1 MNNKPTFEKTFEA
14 DSINLLDLQNFT
26 GDLELIAHD
35 ENTIKV
41 EIYASVRSI
50 FTFFIYSDPLLEFD
64 FDTHDLRFE
73 QSGDTFSIYAKPRY
87 FNVFNWFNFQ
97 STSFRIYIPTRL
109 SSQTKTFGG
118 DVSLK
123 GIGGNHFFET
133 WGGKILAQNTVGNLK
148 GKTMGG
154 KIDLISCQ

>member
-1 MNNKPTFEKTFEA
+1 
-14 DSINLLDLQNFT
+14 
-26 GDLELIAHD
+26 
-35 ENTIKV
+35 
-41 EIYASVRSI
+41 
-50 FTFFIYSDPLLEFD
+50 
-64 FDTHDLRFE
+64 LRFE

-123 GIGGNHFFET
+123 GIGGNHF
-133 WGGKILAQNTVGNLK
+133 LK
-148 GKTMGG
+148 LGVEKFWHKTPLVTS
-154 KIDLISCQ
+154 KEKRWVAKSN

>member
-14 DSINLLDLQNFT
+14 DSINLLNFT

-50 FTFFIYSDPLLEFD
+50 FTFISTVILSWNLTLIHTICVLNNRAILSVFMLNHDTLMCSTGLIFKVLFSNLYSHSFEF
-64 FDTHDLRFE
+64 
-73 QSGDTFSIYAKPRY
+73 
-87 FNVFNWFNFQ
+87 
-97 STSFRIYIPTRL
+97 
-109 SSQTKTFGG
+109 QTKTFGG

-133 WGGKILAQNTVGNLK
+133 WGGKFWH
-148 GKTMGG
+148 KTPLVTS
-154 KIDLISCQ
+154 KEKRWVAKSN